1 MRSQYYR
8 IQIHDPKVATV
19 CLHLAFH
26 WPLGDSSNKLAVLGS
41 VDLVKSLARS
51 LLRCVRFKCNG
62 VCGVFDVNVQAHSR
76 AKAHHTGKFL
86 LLLVIWTALGF
97 E

>member
-1 MRSQYYR
+1 MRSQCYR

-51 LLRCVRFKCNG
+51 LLRCVRF
-62 VCGVFDVNVQAHSR
+62 NVMESAECLMLTYRRTREQRRITQANSSCS
-76 AKAHHTGKFL
+76 
-86 LLLVIWTALGF
+86 W
-97 E
+97 